1 MPIMVDLRI
10 SAALACIALQACVSS
25 SDLTPET
32 AAVAVAER
40 TTGFSPYTAS
50 NGETYEMAAS
60 LEKVGDATVLLV
72 RGNAQS
78 PVIGDIDA
86 ATSRVAIAARE
97 YAAAR
102 ICSGRE
108 PALAPAQQT
117 GAYDLKLNGWGYK
130 VRCTG
135 GN

>member
-1 MPIMVDLRI
+1 MRI
-10 SAALACIALQACVSS
+10 GIIIAALPLVGCVSS
-25 SDLTPET
+25 ADLTPET

-40 TTGFSPYTAS
+40 TTGFSPFTAT
-50 NGETYEMAAS
+50 NGETYEIASS
-60 LEKVGDATVLLV
+60 LEKIGDATVVLV

-78 PVIGDIDA
+78 PVISDLDA

-97 YAAAR
+97 YAMANV
-102 ICSGRE
+102 CTGRE
-108 PALAPAQQT
+108 VGAFGPARAS

-130 VRCTG
+130 VSCTG